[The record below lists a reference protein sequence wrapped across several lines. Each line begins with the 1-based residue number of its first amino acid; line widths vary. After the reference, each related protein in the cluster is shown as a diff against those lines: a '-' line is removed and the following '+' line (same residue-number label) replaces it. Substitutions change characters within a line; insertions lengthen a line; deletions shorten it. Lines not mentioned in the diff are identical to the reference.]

1 MESKHPKDGNLEL
14 LKKEEMCRLRAVVV
28 SIGYG
33 WILANRDEVVAV
45 SNQGLKRNGGLK
57 VVNRD
62 GSKP

>member
-1 MESKHPKDGNLEL
+1 M
-14 LKKEEMCRLRAVVV
+14 V

-45 SNQGLKRNGGLK
+45 SNRGPKRNGGLK
-57 VVNRD
+57 VVNRE